1 MFGDAIETFPLN
13 ESFHTLIGLDG
24 SQDLSPLIPVTLG
37 STDTRK
43 TRTFPGNC
51 VTRLA
56 YRTTNVTRTTCKNN
70 QTREFVTKHYYV
82 LATTYFGSISAALS
96 CLVYPPSGKERGL
109 ISRTAAGNRAYFI

>member
-24 SQDLSPLIPVTLG
+24 SQDSSPLIPVTLG

-43 TRTFPGNC
+43 TSTIPGDC
-51 VTRLA
+51 ITRLA

-70 QTREFVTKHYYV
+70 QTREFVTQTLLCTGHSLRFSTEVSNSMEEVNILLNTK
-82 LATTYFGSISAALS
+82 
-96 CLVYPPSGKERGL
+96 KR
-109 ISRTAAGNRAYFI
+109 